1 MKKSFIV
8 VAVILL
14 ILTYTIASTYAVIID
29 ITDTDGESEIVNVIK
44 IRDLFTRED
53 GSYNKEYYNVV
64 RELDIT
70 EEEASLLMDSEALN
84 DRLAVV
90 LRSIVDYKYH
100 KKDTAKLDNDE
111 LYNMIIEGVYLTP
124 NISDILRDKI
134 KDKAL
139 IYREDISDF
148 VYDIDGK
155 VIFCKYFIF
164 NCCHSR

>member
-139 IYREDISDF
+139 IYREDIRDF
-148 VYDIDGK
+148 VYDID
-155 VIFCKYFIF
+155 VRVVD
-164 NCCHSR
+164 NV

>member
-148 VYDIDGK
+148 VYEID
-155 VIFCKYFIF
+155 VRVVDSVWNI
-164 NCCHSR
+164 

>member
-70 EEEASLLMDSEALN
+70 EEEASLLMDSKALN

-148 VYDIDGK
+148 VYDID
-155 VIFCKYFIF
+155 VRVVDSVWNI
-164 NCCHSR
+164 

>member
-148 VYDIDGK
+148 VYDID
-155 VIFCKYFIF
+155 VRVVDSVWNI
-164 NCCHSR
+164 

>member
-84 DRLAVV
+84 DRLSVV

-148 VYDIDGK
+148 VYDID
-155 VIFCKYFIF
+155 VRVVDNVWNI
-164 NCCHSR
+164 

>member
-70 EEEASLLMDSEALN
+70 EEEASLLMNSEALN

-148 VYDIDGK
+148 VYDID
-155 VIFCKYFIF
+155 VRVVDSVWNI
-164 NCCHSR
+164 

>member
-70 EEEASLLMDSEALN
+70 EEEASLVMDSEALN

-148 VYDIDGK
+148 VYDID
-155 VIFCKYFIF
+155 VRVVDSVWNI
-164 NCCHSR
+164 

>member
-64 RELDIT
+64 RKLDIT

-148 VYDIDGK
+148 VYDID
-155 VIFCKYFIF
+155 VRVVDSVWNI
-164 NCCHSR
+164 

>member
-148 VYDIDGK
+148 VYDID
-155 VIFCKYFIF
+155 VRVVDSVW
-164 NCCHSR
+164 NM

>member
-139 IYREDISDF
+139 IYRDDISDF
-148 VYDIDGK
+148 VYDID
-155 VIFCKYFIF
+155 VRVVDSVWNI
-164 NCCHSR
+164 

>member
-1 MKKSFIV
+1 
-8 VAVILL
+8 
-14 ILTYTIASTYAVIID
+14 
-29 ITDTDGESEIVNVIK
+29 
-44 IRDLFTRED
+44 
-53 GSYNKEYYNVV
+53 
-64 RELDIT
+64 
-70 EEEASLLMDSEALN
+70 MDSEALN

-148 VYDIDGK
+148 VYDID
-155 VIFCKYFIF
+155 VRVVDSVWNI
-164 NCCHSR
+164 

>member
-70 EEEASLLMDSEALN
+70 EEEASLL
-84 DRLAVV
+84 
-90 LRSIVDYKYH
+90 
-100 KKDTAKLDNDE
+100 
-111 LYNMIIEGVYLTP
+111 
-124 NISDILRDKI
+124 
-134 KDKAL
+134 
-139 IYREDISDF
+139 
-148 VYDIDGK
+148 ID
-155 VIFCKYFIF
+155 
-164 NCCHSR
+164 

>member
-8 VAVILL
+8 VVVILL

-53 GSYNKEYYNVV
+53 GSYNKEYYNIV

-148 VYDIDGK
+148 VYDID
-155 VIFCKYFIF
+155 VRVVDNVWNI
-164 NCCHSR
+164 

>member
-124 NISDILRDKI
+124 NISDILRNKI

-148 VYDIDGK
+148 VYDID
-155 VIFCKYFIF
+155 VRVVDSVWNI
-164 NCCHSR
+164 